1 MTAKKRAPADSHDTG
16 RFAYEGLDRAL
27 HEKARLGML
36 TSLVAHPDGLRFGEL
51 RALCALTDGNLSR
64 HLDVLR
70 EAGLVEVW
78 KGFEHRRPQTLVRLT
93 ADGRRRFLAYLEELE
108 RVVRDALPKAAAVA
122 VRAKQMP
129 PGWQPA

>member
-1 MTAKKRAPADSHDTG
+1 MARKREGNERGGNG
-16 RFAYEGLDRAL
+16 RFAYEGLDRVL
-27 HEKARLGML
+27 HEKARLGIL

-51 RALCALTDGNLSR
+51 RTLCALTDGNLSR

-78 KGFEHRRPQTLVRLT
+78 KGFEERRPQTLARLST
-93 ADGRRRFLAYLEELE
+93 DGRRRFIAYLEELE
-108 RVVRDALPKAAAVA
+108 RVVRDALPKAENVPA
-122 VRAKQMP
+122 RSKQLP

>member
-1 MTAKKRAPADSHDTG
+1 MARKREATERTGSG
-16 RFAYEGLDRAL
+16 RFAYEGLDRVL
-27 HEKARLGML
+27 HEKARLGIL
-36 TSLVAHPDGLRFGEL
+36 TSLVAHPDGLKFGEL

-78 KGFEHRRPQTLVRLT
+78 KGFEDRRPQTLARLST
-93 ADGRRRFLAYLEELE
+93 DGRRRFIAYLEELE
-108 RVVRDALPKAAAVA
+108 RVVRDALPKAETAPS
-122 VRAKQMP
+122 RAKQLP